1 MKTFL
6 SKKEVHRKKS
16 YPYNSFSEMQDYDDD
31 DDDDDDDDR
40 VFTYFGMIG
49 IIVCGKNAVVSIKI
63 FLDL

>member
-1 MKTFL
+1 
-6 SKKEVHRKKS
+6 
-16 YPYNSFSEMQDYDDD
+16 MQDYDDD